1 MINGHNQRKLL
12 ANFLKFSFLIRR
24 IWTCTPGSVVL
35 LPPSANIHLPCVAR
49 WLGSCSED
57 GACAPEAGY
66 QQPYQTNFTALSHC
80 DPVVGCSVTIASSDQ
95 RKKRAKARPVRTLRH
110 PPHRQPVKDTL
121 LWSGETLNPSNTQNN
136 LWIRMVKSV
145 FRNSTDGL
153 SIYIYICSLAAKSRV
168 CFPCFKSN
176 VYQAAS
182 SVHPAFPTD
191 SLTSV
196 KPEGRSLAWMSDP
209 NKPAEREAW
218 DIPQVHAKM
227 FIGIVKRP
235 AWNLRHKQCMLFL

>member
-49 WLGSCSED
+49 WLGSRSED

-153 SIYIYICSLAAKSRV
+153 SIYIYAAWLQRAVYVFLALKATSIRRPVQFILLFPQTHSPQWSLKAGAWRGWV
-168 CFPCFKSN
+168 I
-176 VYQAAS
+176 Q
-182 SVHPAFPTD
+182 T
-191 SLTSV
+191 SLLREG
-196 KPEGRSLAWMSDP
+196 PETFHRCTL
-209 NKPAEREAW
+209 KCLLE
-218 DIPQVHAKM
+218 
-227 FIGIVKRP
+227 
-235 AWNLRHKQCMLFL
+235 